1 MIAITSRRL
10 VPESRNFTEV
20 IDRIAAMGPQMIIL
34 REKDLSDKEYIN
46 LFNECEKICK
56 NYNVVLAANGRISLL
71 DILGAK
77 VVQTSYNDFIRCNA
91 QIPQGIKKG
100 VSVHSVN
107 EAVTAERLG
116 ADYVIAG
123 HIYDTACKSGI
134 PGRGLGFLK
143 QITKAVSIPVYAI
156 GGIETPERQKAV
168 LAAGASDYCLMSSL
182 MKI

>member
-1 MIAITSRRL
+1 MIAVTARRL
-10 VPESRNFTEV
+10 VPESRTFTEI
-20 IDRIAAMGPQMIIL
+20 IDQIAAMRPRMIIL
-34 REKDLSDKEYIN
+34 REKDLSDNEYIS

-77 VVQTSYNDFIRCNA
+77 VVQTSYNDFIRYNA

-100 VSVHSVN
+100 VSVHSVS
-107 EAVTAERLG
+107 EAVTAEQYG

-123 HIYDTACKSGI
+123 HIYNTACKNGI

-143 QITKAVSIPVYAI
+143 QIAQTVNISVYAI